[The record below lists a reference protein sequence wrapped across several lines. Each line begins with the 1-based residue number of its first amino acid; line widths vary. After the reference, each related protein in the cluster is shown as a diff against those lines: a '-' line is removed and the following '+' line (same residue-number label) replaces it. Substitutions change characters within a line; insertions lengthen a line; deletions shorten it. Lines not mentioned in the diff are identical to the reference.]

1 MARLLAHSQQG
12 NGELSPTARRS
23 QILPVTRKG
32 WNCKGRNQDHERLCG
47 ETPDR
52 PGRDALAAGR
62 GRREGRNVTSA
73 LENPDGETQVSP
85 VSPAGVRV
93 GMMQGQEKGLEW
105 GPQNLLE
112 MG

>member
-1 MARLLAHSQQG
+1 M
-12 NGELSPTARRS
+12 
-23 QILPVTRKG
+23 
-32 WNCKGRNQDHERLCG
+32 
-47 ETPDR
+47 
-52 PGRDALAAGR
+52 
-62 GRREGRNVTSA
+62 TSA